1 MANKILERATRLVF
15 RVMLRD
21 NAEWEYSKC
30 DKSWGNLQKGGHRD
44 L

>member
-15 RVMLRD
+15 RVMLGD